1 MRDTTVTATRPFAR
15 PLVNAALIIGL
26 SLGGVSANADVIL
39 GCKKESTGAVRIV
52 DTVANCGNNEIAVY
66 WNVEGQVGPAGPAGP
81 AGPVGPEGPPG
92 PQGEQGPP
100 GPGGAR
106 SGAVSRNGDI
116 LAGEGFTVTKLG
128 TGSYRITLDP
138 ILGSGFAIPVVTSF
152 EGVAGDRLPYVNLV
166 GGSFFDVKFFERTT
180 PAPTLIDS
188 QFTFI
193 VMDSAAGGPAAA
205 AVRLSTSS
213 ASEAETATIAAP

>member
-15 PLVNAALIIGL
+15 PLVNAALIVGL
-26 SLGGVSANADVIL
+26 SLGALSANADVIV
-39 GCKKESTGAVRIV
+39 GCKKDSTGALRIV

-66 WNVEGQVGPAGPAGP
+66 WNV
-81 AGPVGPEGPPG
+81 EGPPG

-138 ILGSGFAIPVVTSF
+138 FLGSGFAIPVVTSF

-205 AVRLSTSS
+205 AAAVGLSTSS
-213 ASEAETATIAAP
+213 TPEFEADLIAAP

>member
-15 PLVNAALIIGL
+15 PLVNAALIVGL
-26 SLGGVSANADVIL
+26 SLGALSANADVIV
-39 GCKKESTGAVRIV
+39 GCKKDSTGALRIV

-66 WNVEGQVGPAGPAGP
+66 WNV
-81 AGPVGPEGPPG
+81 EGPPG

-106 SGAVSRNGDI
+106 SGAVSRSGGI

-138 ILGSGFAIPVVTSF
+138 VLGSGFAIPVVTSF

-205 AVRLSTSS
+205 AVGLSTSS
-213 ASEAETATIAAP
+213 TPAFEADLIAAP